1 MECSIDVHARM
12 IHVRDFIS
20 PTYHYNVIYNVIM
33 HAYQEYR
40 MAKSEKR
47 FAIAHYHVYVIVAG
61 AVPTK
66 SG

>member
-12 IHVRDFIS
+12 THVHDFIS

-40 MAKSEKR
+40 MAKSVR
-47 FAIAHYHVYVIVAG
+47 SDLLLPII
-61 AVPTK
+61 TLT
-66 SG
+66 